1 MPDENQHR
9 PRISGFWIFIMI
21 VGAIIILGD
30 LNRRMVDTRRLERDA
45 EILETEVV
53 VKKTENA
60 VLQTQVAG
68 ATSEALV
75 RAWAHEHAAMVQ
87 EDEVLVVPISP
98 DEETSVGNPP
108 PTSAPPPPS
117 NWEVW
122 WSLLFGG

>member
-1 MPDENQHR
+1 MPDDNQGR
-9 PRISGFWIFIMI
+9 PRISGFWILILI
-21 VGAIIILGD
+21 LGAIVILGD

-60 VLQTQVAG
+60 ILQTQVAG

-75 RAWAHEHAAMVQ
+75 RAWAHEHAGMVQ
-87 EDEVLVVPISP
+87 DGEVRVVPVSPEEDIFAISV
-98 DEETSVGNPP
+98 T
-108 PTSAPPPPS
+108 PTPAPPPPS

-122 WSLLFGG
+122 LSLLFGG